1 MLYIILTAPVAY
13 PARSDRVASSYWQP
27 SNHSGC
33 FIFITAIR
41 FFCSVYSKK
50 HFTCL
55 FVGFTFFFSGSEF
68 LFSFLLH
75 QICIDALHDGKN
87 ILFKQKQFVLINFLY
102 RKFYITLSYFC
113 QYYPLA
119 IPDFS
124 LYAWM
129 CGKQNVKFSFIF
141 LIAFTQQFSSL
152 ILHRP

>member
-1 MLYIILTAPVAY
+1 MRAPQDPIESLLLTDNLLTIQVV
-13 PARSDRVASSYWQP
+13 SFSSP
-27 SNHSGC
+27 L
-33 FIFITAIR
+33 FD
-41 FFCSVYSKK
+41 FFSSVYSKK

-102 RKFYITLSYFC
+102 RKFYITLSYFF

-129 CGKQNVKFSFIF
+129 CGKQNVKSSFIF